1 MKITIIKQFIE
12 SVNDNLKN
20 FTEDEK
26 QNFCEDCL
34 KLKGDLTAYNPFQ
47 TDTGTCNNCGKI
59 TDVINLKITNL
70 VMNSSFKIKDY
81 HYYGGTRVFPQEPYQ
96 QLFIKSKE
104 YQEWLNSKNSTPNM
118 ERGERA

>member
-1 MKITIIKQFIE
+1 MKKTKTKIKQFIE
-12 SVNDNLKN
+12 LVEENLKN

-96 QLFIKSKE
+96 QLFIKSK
-104 YQEWLNSKNSTPNM
+104 
-118 ERGERA
+118 